1 MYLCIKEILMTK
13 KRIAHPYNNICLCF
27 PPNLIPILSA
37 CAVALSL
44 TSPADIAHAKGHT
57 KHNNSAATATTKKK
71 GASKVTY
78 QRSASEE
85 SHSERDRRM
94 YRECKG
100 MHNAGACRG
109 YTR

>member
-1 MYLCIKEILMTK
+1 MTK
-13 KRIAHPYNNICLCF
+13 KRIAHLYNNICFCL
-27 PPNLIPILSA
+27 PPLIPVLSA

-44 TSPADIAHAKGHT
+44 VSHADTTHAKGHT
-57 KHNNSAATATTKKK
+57 KHNNSAATATTKEK

-78 QRSASEE
+78 QRSTSEE
-85 SHSERDRRM
+85 SSSERDRRM